1 VQNSRD
7 TSVGPLWNSPS
18 KDTATKARGIVIPPS
33 TVWMSMILK
42 RCSLVV
48 WLAITLLGS
57 PVTAVEELAFKT
69 VLSVDSFSAR
79 D

>member
-1 VQNSRD
+1 
-7 TSVGPLWNSPS
+7 
-18 KDTATKARGIVIPPS
+18 
-33 TVWMSMILK
+33 MILK

-57 PVTAVEELAFKT
+57 PVTAVEEPAFIT

>member
-1 VQNSRD
+1 
-7 TSVGPLWNSPS
+7 
-18 KDTATKARGIVIPPS
+18 
-33 TVWMSMILK
+33 MSMILK